1 MCSFLKKCPLSGCD
15 IKMLVYWSSF
25 LVLWT
30 ILELSIEFYMY
41 FHKLSRPTPPHQVVN
56 RTLGFDM
63 MHGWVFLLVAFRIS
77 ERKPNLSP
85 EQLREQQARG
95 KKGCQMAS
103 RLSECYQQACLNA
116 LIQRKSNKFV
126 MF

>member
-1 MCSFLKKCPLSGCD
+1 MNVRFPYDAL
-15 IKMLVYWSSF
+15 
-25 LVLWT
+25 
-30 ILELSIEFYMY
+30 
-41 FHKLSRPTPPHQVVN
+41 
-56 RTLGFDM
+56 

-85 EQLREQQARG
+85 KQVREQQARG

-103 RLSECYQQACLNA
+103 RLSECYQQACLPGHTTIWTLFSFLTGALNA